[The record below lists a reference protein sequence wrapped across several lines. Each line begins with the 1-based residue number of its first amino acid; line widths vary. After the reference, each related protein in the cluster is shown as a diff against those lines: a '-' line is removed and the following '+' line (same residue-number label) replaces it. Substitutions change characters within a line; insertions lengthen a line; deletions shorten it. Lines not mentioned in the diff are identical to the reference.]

1 MLVGQNIDSGNV
13 NFKFFGQKGWGL
25 EWVGPGAYTLKEG
38 GNYIK
43 YASDGNFQ
51 SAEMWPTGKYMVMK
65 PAGLWVKALEEMP
78 VYEAAE

>member
-1 MLVGQNIDSGNV
+1 M
-13 NFKFFGQKGWGL
+13 

-51 SAEMWPTGKYMVMK
+51 SAEMWPTGKYMVMTMETATK
-65 PAGLWVKALEEMP
+65 PAGLWVKALEKCLFTRLQNK
-78 VYEAAE
+78 VRNTKG